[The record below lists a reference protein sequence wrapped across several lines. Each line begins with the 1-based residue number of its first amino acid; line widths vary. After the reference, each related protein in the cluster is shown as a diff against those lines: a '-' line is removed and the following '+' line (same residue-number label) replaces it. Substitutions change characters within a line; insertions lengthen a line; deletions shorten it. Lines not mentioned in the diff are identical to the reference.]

1 VLRQLRSSV
10 EGWPLASPFRISR
23 GVKTLAEV
31 VTVELRQEDVRGLG
45 EAVPYPRYDET
56 AEAVTEQIRS
66 VERDLA
72 NGAGRS
78 DLVSL
83 LPSGAAR
90 NAIDCALWDLECRLS
105 GKALA
110 DTLWGERLRPLTTA
124 LTVSLDAPER
134 MREAAATL
142 RDCRLIKVK
151 VDAAEPEACLR
162 AVRDSVPGAEMIV
175 DPNESWDIAL
185 LERLQP
191 LLRELR
197 TTFVEQPLAAGAD
210 EALDG
215 FQPLVPICA
224 DESCHTVA
232 DLDRLAGRYGMINI
246 KLDKT
251 GGLTEALALM
261 EEGRQRGF
269 GIMVGCM
276 VSTSL
281 SIAPAFHL
289 AGRADY
295 ADIDG
300 PLWLRE
306 DRAGGVRL
314 QGGLLSPPEPGF
326 WGSPPP
332 ASR

>member
-1 VLRQLRSSV
+1 MLRQLRSGV
-10 EGWPLASPFRISR
+10 ERWPLASPFRISR
-23 GVKTLAEV
+23 GVKTIAEV
-31 VTVELRQEDVRGLG
+31 VTVELRQGDARGFG
-45 EAVPYPRYDET
+45 EAVPYPRYGET
-56 AEAVTEQIRS
+56 AEAVTGQIRS
-66 VERDLA
+66 IEQDII

-78 DLVSL
+78 ELMSL
-83 LPSGAAR
+83 LPAGAAR

-105 GKALA
+105 GQALA
-110 DTLWGERLRPLTTA
+110 DTLWGEPLRPVTTA

-134 MREAAATL
+134 MGEAAAAL

-151 VDAAEPEACLR
+151 VDAADPDACLR
-162 AVRDSVPGAEMIV
+162 AVRDSAPAPEMIV

-185 LERLQP
+185 LEQLQP

-210 EALDG
+210 DALDG

-224 DESCHTVA
+224 DESCHTGT
-232 DLDRLAGRYGMINI
+232 DLDRLAPRYGMINI

-261 EEGRQRGF
+261 EAGRQRGF

-306 DRAGGVRL
+306 DRIGGVRL
-314 QGGLLSPPEPGF
+314 QDGLLSPPEPGF
-326 WGSPPP
+326 WGSPPL
-332 ASR
+332 

>member
-1 VLRQLRSSV
+1 MLRQLRSGV
-10 EGWPLASPFRISR
+10 EAWPLASPFRISR
-23 GVKTLAEV
+23 GVKTVAEV
-31 VTVELRQEDVRGLG
+31 VTVELRQGDARGCG
-45 EAVPYPRYDET
+45 EAVPYPRYRET
-56 AEAVTEQIRS
+56 AQAVIEQIRG

-72 NGAGRS
+72 DGAGRAE
-78 DLVSL
+78 LVSL
-83 LPSGAAR
+83 LAPGAAR
-90 NAIDCALWDLECRLS
+90 NAVDCALWDLECRIS
-105 GKALA
+105 GEALA
-110 DTLWGERLRPLTTA
+110 DTLWGEPLRPLTTA
-124 LTVSLDAPER
+124 LTVSLDAPDR
-134 MREAAATL
+134 MREAAAAL

-162 AVRDSVPGAEMIV
+162 AVRDSAPDAEMIV
-175 DPNESWDIAL
+175 DPNESWDIGL

-215 FQPLVPICA
+215 FEPLVPICA
-224 DESCHTVA
+224 DESCHTAA
-232 DLDRLAGRYGMINI
+232 DLGRLARRYGMINI

-281 SIAPAFHL
+281 SIAPAVHL
-289 AGRADY
+289 ARRADY
-295 ADIDG
+295 ADLDG

-306 DRAGGVRL
+306 DRAGGVKL

-332 ASR
+332 AAC

>member
-1 VLRQLRSSV
+1 MLRQLRSGV

-31 VTVELRQEDVRGLG
+31 VTVELRQGDARGLG
-45 EAVPYPRYDET
+45 EAVPYPRYGET

-66 VERDLA
+66 VEQDLA
-72 NGAGRS
+72 NGAERS
-78 DLVSL
+78 DLLSL

-110 DTLWGERLRPLTTA
+110 DTLWGEPLRPITTA
-124 LTVSLDAPER
+124 LTVSLDAPDR
-134 MREAAATL
+134 MREAAAAL
-142 RDCRLIKVK
+142 RESPLIKVK
-151 VDAAEPEACLR
+151 VDAAQPEACLR
-162 AVRDSVPGAEMIV
+162 AVRDSAPDAQMIV
-175 DPNESWDIAL
+175 DPNESWDIGL
-185 LERLQP
+185 LEQLQP

-197 TTFVEQPLAAGAD
+197 TTFVEQPLAADAD

-215 FQPLVPICA
+215 FEPLVPICA

-232 DLDRLAGRYGMINI
+232 DLDRLVRRYGMINI

-251 GGLTEALALM
+251 GGLTEALALL
-261 EEGRQRGF
+261 EAGRERGF

-306 DRAGGVRL
+306 DRPGGVRL
-314 QGGLLSPPEPGF
+314 QDRLLSPPEPGF

-332 ASR
+332 KPR

>member
-1 VLRQLRSSV
+1 MLRQLRSSV
-10 EGWPLASPFRISR
+10 ESWPLASPFRISR
-23 GVKTLAEV
+23 GVKTIAQV
-31 VTVELRQEDVRGLG
+31 VTVELQQGDARGLG
-45 EAVPYPRYDET
+45 EAVPYPRYGET
-56 AEAVTEQIRS
+56 AEAVAEQIRS

-72 NGAGRS
+72 NGAGRG

-83 LPSGAAR
+83 LPAGAAR
-90 NAIDCALWDLECRLS
+90 NAVDCALWDLECRLS
-105 GKALA
+105 GEALA
-110 DTLWGERLRPLTTA
+110 DSLWGERLRPLTTA

-134 MREAAATL
+134 MGEAAAAL
-142 RDCRLIKVK
+142 HDSRLIKVK

-162 AVRDSVPGAEMIV
+162 AVRDRAPDSEMIV
-175 DPNESWDIAL
+175 DPNESWDIGL

-210 EALDG
+210 EALEG
-215 FQPLVPICA
+215 FEPLVPICA
-224 DESCHTVA
+224 DESCHTAA
-232 DLDRLAGRYGMINI
+232 DLDRLARRYGMINI

-261 EEGRQRGF
+261 EAGRERGF

-289 AGRADY
+289 AGRADF

-300 PLWLRE
+300 PLWLRQ

-314 QGGLLSPPEPGF
+314 EEGLLLPPEPGF
-326 WGSPPP
+326 WGSPAP
-332 ASR
+332 R